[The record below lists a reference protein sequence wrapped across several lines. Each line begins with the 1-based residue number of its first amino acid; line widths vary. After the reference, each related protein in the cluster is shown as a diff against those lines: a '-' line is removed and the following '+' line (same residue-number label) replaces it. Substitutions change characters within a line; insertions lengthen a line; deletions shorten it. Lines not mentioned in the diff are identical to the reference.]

1 MQEQSQ
7 TNRLLRRLLYAA
19 IGFVAGMIAIV
30 LLPRL
35 LHGFLFF

>member
-1 MQEQSQ
+1 
-7 TNRLLRRLLYAA
+7 LLYAA